1 MDSQQ
6 RPRNTGP
13 GGRTFGPHPELKKEH
28 DENLKKRLE
37 EIRKKNPKQRDARS
51 RC

>member
-1 MDSQQ
+1 MDSNSA
-6 RPRNTGP
+6 RGTP
-13 GGRTFGPHPELKKEH
+13 GREAVPSVRTPKLKKEH